1 MQNNRLWLACALSMV
16 VATSVFASDA
26 GTVAQLVHEPDTASL
41 EQGILK
47 ALRSNDARTRAA
59 GARVATV
66 RNVTTAL
73 NALRSAVD
81 REWDTDAARELARA
95 VVIMGGVREIDRAV
109 AASTRL
115 GKRLH
120 LDVALAAARIGP
132 PSIDHYFTTFKN
144 FEVSAPRYFARAL
157 WGHPEKVTP
166 LASRLLENKD
176 AGGLWSLYLVTS
188 DEKRELIDAAVLARA
203 ASSADS
209 EIAAD
214 ALWYVLERAVS
225 RGTKIDPQVR
235 QAVASIPAT
244 QGDPSLLVGAELV
257 RRVSGEQPRDS
268 AALRAAIGGDRGVA
282 VHLVLGPKKMLT
294 YLTEAERR
302 SFRYRIEEESA
313 LEDPLPF
320 ALPSSMPVG
329 LADAVLRTNNCSSG
343 WLGTSHVTVDRTGRV
358 SRVDLANV
366 NTTEPCRKA
375 LDTLLKL
382 SLAQNSAITA
392 PMESRVV
399 PLVRSPKARPCFDE
413 LSSEIMSEYVMGA
426 FTFRPPQLRNAVAPV
441 YPAGASRKAATVEV
455 QVIVSETGCVRTARV
470 AGAGQGAAM
479 NDEALL
485 AVSQWIFEPASVNT
499 TPIEFPTTVQVQFK
513 P

>member
-1 MQNNRLWLACALSMV
+1 MQRKSLWLACAFSMI
-16 VATSVFASDA
+16 VANAAFASDT
-26 GTVAQLVHEPDTASL
+26 GTVAQLVHEPDAATL
-41 EQGILK
+41 EQGVLK
-47 ALRSNDARTRAA
+47 ALRSNDARTRATA
-59 GARVATV
+59 ARVATV
-66 RNVTTAL
+66 RNVTTSL

-81 REWDTDAARELARA
+81 REWDTDAARELTRA

-109 AASTRL
+109 AASNRL

-120 LDVALAAARIGP
+120 LDVALAAARLGP
-132 PSIDHYFTTFKN
+132 PALDHYFTTFKD
-144 FEVSAPRYFARAL
+144 FDVSAPRFFVRAL

-166 LASRLLENKD
+166 LASKLLEKKD

-188 DEKRELIDAAVLARA
+188 EEQRELIDAAVLARA
-203 ASSADS
+203 AAGADS

-214 ALWYVLERAVS
+214 ALWYVLERAVGH
-225 RGTKIDPQVR
+225 RAPIDPQIR
-235 QAVASIPAT
+235 QAVTSISAT
-244 QGDPSLLVGAELV
+244 EGEPSLLVAAELV
-257 RRVSGEQPRDS
+257 RRVAGTPPRDTPV
-268 AALRAAIGGDRGVA
+268 LRAAIGGDRDVA
-282 VHLVLGPKKMLT
+282 VQLVLGPKAMLD
-294 YLTEAERR
+294 YLTDAEKR
-302 SFRYRIEEESA
+302 SFRYRIEDDSA
-313 LEDPLPF
+313 LEDRLPF

-329 LADAVLRTNNCSSG
+329 LADAVLRTNGCTSG
-343 WLGTSHVTVDRTGRV
+343 WLGTSHITVDRAGRV
-358 SRVDLANV
+358 STIDLANV
-366 NTTEPCRKA
+366 RTTEPCRKA

-382 SLAQNSAITA
+382 SLAENSAITA

-426 FTFRPPQLRNAVAPV
+426 FTFRPPQLRSAVAPG
-441 YPAGASRKAATVEV
+441 YPANMPRKAATVDV